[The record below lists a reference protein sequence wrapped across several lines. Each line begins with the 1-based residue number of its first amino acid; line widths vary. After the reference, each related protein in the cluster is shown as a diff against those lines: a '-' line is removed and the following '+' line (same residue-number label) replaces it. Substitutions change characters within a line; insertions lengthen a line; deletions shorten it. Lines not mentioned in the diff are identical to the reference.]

1 MKQIP
6 LNILSAPE
14 QSFAGFE
21 VGTNDT
27 NRMALEAML
36 ALARQLLLSHGATH
50 AGAGKIDAASA
61 PTTPAAL
68 PPLLVWGPSGSGK
81 THLLRAFAHHLAAEG
96 TPSAYLSPEV
106 DWPAELDPAWRALLM
121 DDCEGLDTAQQHA
134 AFGLFVKAQA
144 AGLAVL
150 AAAAAPPVDLPLRE
164 DLRTRLGWGLVFA
177 LQPLG
182 EAERRAVLRREA
194 DARGL
199 FLSDDV
205 MDYMLAR
212 FERDLGSLVGLLNRL
227 DQYALATQRR
237 LTVPLVRDMLRDAEL
252 SPPESLA

>member
-6 LNILSAPE
+6 LNILSTPE
-14 QSFAGFE
+14 QRFAGFE
-21 VGTNDT
+21 VGADSA
-27 NRMALEAML
+27 NRMALATMQ
-36 ALARQLLLSHGATH
+36 ALAHQLLQGHSASGP
-50 AGAGKIDAASA
+50 AASPAGTA
-61 PTTPAAL
+61 PVAL

-81 THLLRAFAHHLAAEG
+81 THLLRAFAHQLAAEG
-96 TPSAYLSPEV
+96 APSAYLSPRGE
-106 DWPAELDPAWRALLM
+106 WPADLDPAWRAVLM
-121 DDCEGLDTAQQHA
+121 DDCEGLDAAQQQA
-134 AFGLFVKAQA
+134 AFALFVKAQA

-164 DLRTRLGWGLVFA
+164 DLRTRLGWGPVFA
-177 LQPLG
+177 LQPLR

-199 FLSDDV
+199 FLSDEV

-212 FERDLGSLVGLLNRL
+212 FERDLGSLVALLNRL

-237 LTVPLVRDMLRDAEL
+237 LTVPLVRDMLRDAGP
-252 SPPESLA
+252 SKPESLA